1 MKNII
6 LILFIGFT
14 GIASCQTANIITET
28 VFNNIEINNIPLLT
42 IKNTYGSQSSIENL
56 FGSSITN
63 NIDPDGDF
71 YSYVFNGFRIGFSS
85 MISNGTHDNPIIS
98 RFEITS
104 NSSSIT
110 INGVTITIGSSIN
123 LLGNVI
129 FNTMN
134 DGYKSI
140 VYMYCNGCNNFISI
154 RFNQLTNIITKI
166 IYIEQT

>member
-6 LILFIGFT
+6 LILLLAFS
-14 GIASCQTANIITET
+14 GIANCQTANIITET
-28 VFNNIEINNIPLLT
+28 EFNNIKINNIDLLT
-42 IKNTYGSQSSIENL
+42 IRNTSGNQNTIENL

-71 YSYVFNGFRIGFSS
+71 YHYEFNGFKIGFSS
-85 MISNGTHDNPIIS
+85 IISDGTYNNPIIS
-98 RFEITS
+98 RFEITN
-104 NSSSIT
+104 NSSSLT
-110 INGVTITIGSSIN
+110 INGITITIGSNIQ

-134 DGYKSI
+134 DGKKSI
-140 VYMYCNGCNNFISI
+140 VYMYCDGCNNFISI
-154 RFNQLTNIITKI
+154 RFNQLTNIITEI